1 MNTKHIEAIL
11 RKSALEVKN
20 GDYTQEQLG
29 QKLSAVAAEIE
40 QLRKAS
46 ERPIT
51 AETLAQIR
59 VAPPGPDPLS
69 LETLGVFA
77 PSLQP
82 RPITEP

>member
-29 QKLSAVAAEIE
+29 QKLSAVAVEIE
-40 QLRKAS
+40 QLCKAS

-59 VAPPGPDPLS
+59 VEPPARS
-69 LETLGVFA
+69 
-77 PSLQP
+77 
-82 RPITEP
+82 R